1 MTWNTWKRWAIKF
14 PSHRSRP
21 KEEMAKSDFKFMTP
35 VRVRW
40 MECDAQGIVYNGA
53 YLDYLE
59 IGQAEYYRNLGFA
72 IYTIPKSGY
81 FDFAVVKSTLEFKAP
96 ARVDEII
103 ELHIRVSKIGT
114 TSLTLNMEI
123 YSQDGGR
130 LLTSIEAIYVGYDSA
145 TETSKPVPDDIRQ
158 LVTHFE
164 ETGEVLPMDQFP
176 DLAKAT
182 SHRQG

>member
-1 MTWNTWKRWAIKF
+1 
-14 PSHRSRP
+14 
-21 KEEMAKSDFKFMTP
+21 MAKTAFRFKTS

-53 YLDYLE
+53 YMGYLE

-72 IYTIPKSGY
+72 VYIIPKSGY

-103 ELHIRVSKIGT
+103 DFYIRVSNIGN

-123 YSQDGGR
+123 YPEGSDR
-130 LLTSIEAIYVGYDSA
+130 LLASIESVYVGYA
-145 TETSKPVPDDIRQ
+145 ATTETTKRIPDDIRQ
-158 LVTHFE
+158 LVAHFE
-164 ETGEVLPMDQFP
+164 ETGEVLPIKQFP
-176 DLAKAT
+176 ELAKAT
-182 SHRQG
+182 EYRA

>member
-1 MTWNTWKRWAIKF
+1 M
-14 PSHRSRP
+14 S
-21 KEEMAKSDFKFMTP
+21 KSDFRFKTS

-53 YLDYLE
+53 YLGYLE
-59 IGQAEYYRNLGFA
+59 IVQAEYYRNLGFA
-72 IYTIPKSGY
+72 IYIIPKSGY

-96 ARVDEII
+96 ARLDEII
-103 ELHIRVSKIGT
+103 DLHIRVSKIGN

-123 YSQDGGR
+123 YPEDSDR
-130 LLTSIEAIYVGYDSA
+130 LLTSIEAIYVGYDSV
-145 TETSKPVPDDIRQ
+145 TETSKRVPNDIRQ

-164 ETGEVLPMDQFP
+164 ETGEVLPMEQFP

-182 SHRQG
+182 SYKQS

>member
-1 MTWNTWKRWAIKF
+1 
-14 PSHRSRP
+14 
-21 KEEMAKSDFKFMTP
+21 MARSDFKFKTP

-53 YLDYLE
+53 YLGYLE

-72 IYTIPKSGY
+72 IYNIPKSGY

-103 ELHIRVSKIGT
+103 ELHVRVSNIGN

-123 YSQDGGR
+123 YPEGSGR
-130 LLTSIEAIYVGYDSA
+130 LLTSIEAIYVGYDAA
-145 TETSKPVPDDIRQ
+145 TESSKRVPDDIRR

-164 ETGEVLPMDQFP
+164 ETGEVLPMEQFP
-176 DLAKAT
+176 ELAKAT
-182 SHRQG
+182 SYPPEQRPDKMA